1 MEGARVERK
10 NRWRRIGAR
19 ALTVLGA
26 LLLLVSVGAN
36 FVERQALENAEVEET
51 ARLLIADPVVRG
63 HVATSLADEL
73 YEAVDVR
80 AELRR
85 ALPQDQQVLAGVIAG
100 ALRPLSER
108 IAGELLERPRFQDAW
123 VDAISRVHEQ
133 VILVLDDKARFV
145 ETEGNAVVVDLRP
158 VLDELTQRL
167 PITRRLAE
175 KLPEHAGVFTLFE
188 VNQLETAQQGV
199 RVLRVV
205 ADWLWVLVL
214 LAWAGAVYLAPSRR
228 LEVRAIAISITVLG
242 LLVLLARRVVG
253 NYVVDELSTST
264 ADDDAI
270 HRAWDIIT
278 RLLADAGWAAIAIGV
293 VAWLGAWL
301 VGPGARATAARSWLA
316 PSLRSPGITYGTAAL
331 GFLVLVVWGPI
342 AYVERP
348 LTLLVFAVLA
358 GVGIE
363 VLRRTALRES
373 GASEP

>member
-1 MEGARVERK
+1 MEAGRVERK
-10 NRWRRIGAR
+10 SRWRRIGAR

-123 VDAISRVHEQ
+123 VDAISRVHDQ

-167 PITRRLAE
+167 PITRRLGE

-188 VNQLETAQQGV
+188 VNQLETAQRAV

-293 VAWLGAWL
+293 LAWLGAWL

-316 PSLRSPGITYGTAAL
+316 PYLRSPGITYGAAAL